1 MWAWLAFL
9 TALLTSFN
17 PILYKRILADADAA
31 EAVWGVTLLSLPLL
45 AATAALWVIPF
56 PQVDAWFFAG
66 ILGSAILNVF
76 AQLTSTQALK
86 ISDASLVTPLLTF
99 NPVFTLIISAVTLD
113 EIPTAV
119 GVVGVALVLI
129 GAYWLNLKSETRWF
143 EPLRAMITHRAI
155 VLALV
160 AAFLWGITPILEKIA
175 IEHTAP
181 QNPPLV
187 ALGTTVPLVL
197 FLAPPIVRRADHLRL
212 ALTRQGR
219 GFLIAGIISGIA
231 PVLGFTAIALGL
243 VGYVAAIF
251 KLSTVFTVVW
261 GALILREGNFKQR
274 LPASVVM
281 MIGVLLIAT

>member
-45 AATAALWVIPF
+45 TAVSIFWAIPF
-56 PQVDAWFFAG
+56 PQVDVWFFAG
-66 ILGSAILNVF
+66 ILGSATLNVF

-86 ISDASLVTPLLTF
+86 ISDASLVAPLLTF
-99 NPVFTLIISAVTLD
+99 NPVFTLIISAVTLR
-113 EIPTAV
+113 EIPTWL
-119 GVVGVALVLI
+119 GVAGVGLIMI
-129 GAYWLNLKSETRWF
+129 GAYLLNLKNEMTWLA
-143 EPLRAMITHRAI
+143 PLREVLTHRAI
-155 VLALV
+155 VLALI

-187 ALGTTVPLVL
+187 ALGTTVPLIF
-197 FLAPPIVRRADHLRL
+197 FLAPPLVRRMDHLWL
-212 ALTRQGR
+212 AMRQQWR
-219 GFLIAGIISGIA
+219 GFLVAGIISGIA

-243 VGYVAAIF
+243 VGYVAAVF

-261 GALILREGNFKQR
+261 GALILHEGNFKQR
-274 LPASVVM
+274 LPASVLM
-281 MIGVLLIAT
+281 VLGALVIAT